1 MESFEEHDLS
11 WQNSRR
17 YSFSEQKQSPDNQPN
32 EVGKPSMY
40 EVYLINDD
48 AGTAIL
54 KTILKDFF
62 NKNESEA
69 SRLIEHDNPCDKVLC
84 EIYTREL
91 AETKVS
97 EVNDYTF
104 EQNYSLKC
112 IMQKSRK
119 HVIKKS

>member
-11 WQNSRR
+11 WQNSRKP
-17 YSFSEQKQSPDNQPN
+17 SFSEQQHSLWNQPN
-32 EVGKPSMY
+32 GEDKPPMY
-40 EVYLINDD
+40 EVYLINDGAD
-48 AGTAIL
+48 TTIL
-54 KTILKDFF
+54 KAILKDFF
-62 NKNESEA
+62 NKNESETD
-69 SRLIEHDNPCDKVLC
+69 RLIEHGSPYDKVLC

-104 EQNYSLKC
+104 EQNYTLKC
-112 IMQKSRK
+112 VMQKSRT